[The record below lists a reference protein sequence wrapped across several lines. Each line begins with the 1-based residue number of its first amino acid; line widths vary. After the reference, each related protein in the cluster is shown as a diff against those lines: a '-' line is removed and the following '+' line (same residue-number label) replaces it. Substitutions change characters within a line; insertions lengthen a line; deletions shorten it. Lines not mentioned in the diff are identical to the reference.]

1 MAFFRS
7 LQDSAFTEWFLGSD
21 SIWTYPTVL
30 TLHTIGM
37 AILVGAS
44 FVIHLRILQVAGAI
58 PLQRL
63 QPLYRFVWIGFAI
76 NLLSGLVLFITEAA
90 DRIVDPVFYVKLSSI
105 AVALW
110 FGVIVKRA
118 VIDRADGSLQGA
130 GLEPFA
136 CGRVAGAVDG
146 GDRVRPTDGL
156 SEKVEATARWLN
168 SRRGWSP
175 PPSRKRYSGCRG
187 YGRSASPS
195 TSSACAC

>member
-44 FVIHLRILQVAGAI
+44 FVIHLRILQVAGDI
-58 PLQRL
+58 PLRRL

-76 NLLSGLVLFITEAA
+76 NLLSGLVLFVTEAA
-90 DRIVDPVFYVKLSSI
+90 DRIVDPVFYVKLCSI

-118 VIDRADGSLQGA
+118 RRSIRRRMRRRAPASSRSLA
-130 GLEPFA
+130 AASLA
-136 CGRVAGAVDG
+136 LWTVAIVSGRLMAY
-146 GDRVRPTDGL
+146 L
-156 SEKVEATARWLN
+156 K
-168 SRRGWSP
+168 
-175 PPSRKRYSGCRG
+175 K
-187 YGRSASPS
+187 
-195 TSSACAC
+195 